1 MHNELKKHIVC
12 YYLAPRQMCY
22 LSVGMICA
30 VNFKQ
35 HMIKDHVWL
44 CALLPFRFWLV
55 CPCQTVVVCV
65 IRQEKLILHAAQI
78 YILLHFKGARW
89 N

>member
-1 MHNELKKHIVC
+1 
-12 YYLAPRQMCY
+12 MCY
-22 LSVGMICA
+22 LSVVMICA

-35 HMIKDHVWL
+35 HMIKDRVWL

-65 IRQEKLILHAAQI
+65 IWQEKLILRAA
-78 YILLHFKGARW
+78 
-89 N
+89 